1 MRLLATTLTACFVL
15 SLISPTA
22 RADNFQS
29 IESTPVDELWLN
41 AGFYSYHFQKNIY
54 LDNNNFGLGFEYRYS
69 SISSVTAGRFHN
81 SDKEMSNYAAWCW
94 QPWALGPV
102 RIGALLGAING
113 YPKAFDRAWF
123 PLALPLA
130 SVEYKNFGLNFTIV
144 PTYKETLHGSI
155 TLQLKVKLD

>member
-1 MRLLATTLTACFVL
+1 MRSTAHALTTCFVL
-15 SLISPTA
+15 ILISLPV
-22 RADNFQS
+22 RADIFHS
-29 IESTPVDELWLN
+29 IETTPVDQLWLN
-41 AGFYSYHFQKNIY
+41 AGFYSYHFQKDID
-54 LDNNNFGLGFEYRYS
+54 LDNNNLGLGFEYRYS
-69 SISSVTAGRFHN
+69 STSSVTAGRFHN
-81 SDKEMSNYAAWCW
+81 SDKEMSNYVAWCW

-102 RIGALLGAING
+102 RLGALLGAIDG

-155 TLQLKVKLD
+155 TLQLKLKLY